1 MGNDWRVDL
10 AQLVFLEVNLVAKI
24 AADKVDDIG
33 AKMAELAKIE
43 RKPAL
48 LGTGDAVRR
57 ISKSIRAMQVAGYTV
72 AEIAEELTKA
82 GLEVST
88 ASLRGYLKTAPQDSP
103 KVRRGKGEKSAA
115 AGGNPPEA
123 AKAEK
128 VDT

>member
-1 MGNDWRVDL
+1 M
-10 AQLVFLEVNLVAKI
+10 EVTLVAKI

-57 ISKSIRAMQVAGYTV
+57 ISKSIRAMQAAGYTV

-88 ASLRGYLKTAPQDSP
+88 ASLRGYLKTSPQDSA
-103 KVRRGKGEKSAA
+103 KSRRSKGEKSGATDS
-115 AGGNPPEA
+115 NPPATVKA
-123 AKAEK
+123 AK
-128 VDT
+128 VDA

>member
-1 MGNDWRVDL
+1 M
-10 AQLVFLEVNLVAKI
+10 EVKLVAKI

-57 ISKSIRAMQVAGYTV
+57 ISKSIRAMQAAGYTV

-88 ASLRGYLKTAPQDSP
+88 ASLRGYLKTAPQDSA
-103 KVRRGKGEKSAA
+103 KSRRGKGEKSAA
-115 AGGNPPEA
+115 ADSNPPATAKA
-123 AKAEK
+123 AK
-128 VDT
+128 VDA